1 MVASTLNNTRMM
13 IAVIGAA
20 VTALGLY
27 FATQLHELIVLGVAV
42 LVFGIL
48 HVIIPRAQEDSEV
61 FVAPGVTRAD
71 LKAADAKGKEQ
82 IARLEVSVRQIPK
95 ADPAQHVLRSIEDIF
110 RDIYANLDKD
120 PGDIPRA
127 RAFLDFHSADA
138 VSLIEG
144 YAQLA
149 SSRLPDDKKLE
160 QVEMARKRFASIEKA
175 FRAQYNAMLANDV
188 SALEQAGRNLESSL
202 RLEHGLETM
211 TLQPAEAEK
220 S

>member
-1 MVASTLNNTRMM
+1 MAASSLNNTRMM

-20 VTALGLY
+20 ATALGLY
-27 FATQLHELIVLGVAV
+27 FSTQLHELIVLGVAV
-42 LVFGIL
+42 LVFGVL

-71 LKAADAKGKEQ
+71 LKAATARGRDQ
-82 IARLEVSVRQIPK
+82 IARLEAALRHMPK
-95 ADPAQHVLRSIEDIF
+95 EDPAQRVLRGIEDIF
-110 RDIYANLDKD
+110 QHIYANLDKD

-138 VSLIEG
+138 VNLIEG
-144 YAQLA
+144 YAQLV
-149 SSRLPDDKKLE
+149 SSRLPDDRKLE
-160 QVEMARKRFASIEKA
+160 QVETARRRFASIEKA

-188 SALEQAGRNLESSL
+188 SALEEAGRNLESSL

-211 TLQPAEAEK
+211 TLQSADGEQN
-220 S
+220 